1 MAFLYRP
8 DTRIYDPFSDYI
20 DEQSTLRSKFVASGL
35 VSNNPVIAQNVRK
48 GDAFKIPNWQPN
60 LQGDVQIPKE
70 GYPLTVNK
78 LGSNEQKGVVFHR
91 ANVWGSSDLA
101 KMAVGAENDPMAAI
115 ARRIS
120 DWVLWADQLDILATL
135 SGVFGALGTSNAG
148 AAFADM
154 CVDASGSGETDF
166 SVSHVVRADGILG
179 EDDDTFGI
187 IVVPPAINS
196 YLRIREMINYVSAKD
211 LPGITASTAAAGSI
225 TSSNAVDGD
234 FSKAFSSNGLVP
246 MFGSKAVIV
255 SDNAPRHGTSG
266 AYKYGVYVFKPGA
279 LGQAFQDPVR
289 TEGDRDILT
298 GGGEDILK
306 VQWDKCIHP
315 LGASWVGSIP
325 EGGPSAANLANP
337 ENWAKVFDKKNI
349 GVARITC
356 TCPIEL

>member
-8 DTRIYDPFSDYI
+8 DTRIYDPFSNYI
-20 DEQSTLRSKFVASGL
+20 DEQSTLRSKFVASGI
-35 VSNNPVIAQNVRK
+35 VSNNPIIAQNVTK

-70 GYPLTVNK
+70 SVPLTVNK

-101 KMAVGAENDPMAAI
+101 KMAVGAENDPMGAI

-154 CVDASGSGETDF
+154 CVDASGSNETDF
-166 SVSHVVRADGILG
+166 SVDHVVRADEILG
-179 EDDDTFGI
+179 EDEENFGAM
-187 IVVPPAINS
+187 VVHPTVLS
-196 YLRIREMINYVSAKD
+196 YLRIRQMINYVNAAE

-234 FSKAFSSNGLVP
+234 FSGAFSSNGQVP
-246 MFGSKAVIV
+246 MFGSKVVIV
-255 SDNAPRHGTSG
+255 SDNAPRYGTPG
-266 AYKYGVYVFKPGA
+266 AYKYGIYIFKPGA
-279 LGQAFQDPVR
+279 LGQAFQNPLR

-325 EGGPSAANLANP
+325 EGGPSAADLATAS
-337 ENWAKVFDKKNI
+337 NWAKVFDKKNL

-356 TCPIEL
+356 TIPL

>member
-8 DTRIYDPFSDYI
+8 DTKIYDPFSNYI
-20 DEQSTLRSKFVASGL
+20 DEQSTLRSKFTATGIVT
-35 VSNNPVIAQNVRK
+35 NNPIIAQNVTK

-60 LQGDVQIPKE
+60 LQGSVQIPRE
-70 GYPLTVNK
+70 GVPLSVNK

-101 KMAVGAENDPMAAI
+101 KMAVGAENDPMGAI
-115 ARRIS
+115 ARRIA
-120 DWVLWADQLDILATL
+120 DWVLWADQLDILAVL

-154 CVDASGSGETDF
+154 CVDAGGSGETDF
-166 SVSHVVRADGILG
+166 SPNHIVRADGILG
-179 EDDDTFGI
+179 EDADTFGA
-187 IVVPPAINS
+187 IVIHPSIYA
-196 YLRIREMINYVSAKD
+196 YLRIREMINYVNAKE

-234 FSKAFSSNGLVP
+234 FSGAFSSNGLVP

-255 SDNAPRHGTSG
+255 SDDAPRTGSPG
-266 AYKYGVYVFKPGA
+266 SYKYGVYIFKPGA
-279 LGQAFQDPVR
+279 LGQAFQNPLR

-298 GGGEDILK
+298 GGGEDIVK

-315 LGASWVGSIP
+315 LGASWTGTVP
-325 EGGPSAANLANP
+325 EGGPSAADLATAS
-337 ENWAKVFDKKNI
+337 NWSKVFDKKNI

-356 TCPIEL
+356 TCPIEV